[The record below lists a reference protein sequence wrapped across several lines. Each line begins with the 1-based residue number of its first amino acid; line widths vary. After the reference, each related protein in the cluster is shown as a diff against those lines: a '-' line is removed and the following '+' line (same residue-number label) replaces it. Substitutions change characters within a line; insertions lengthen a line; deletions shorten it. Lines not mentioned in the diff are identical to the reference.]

1 MHLTHAHRDDRHVRL
16 EPLTPARV
24 PALIAAA
31 DQDPTIFAHWPRRF
45 PSSYASE
52 AEWLLAE
59 QAAGRW
65 LVHVVISP
73 AGTVVGQTC
82 YLNIRPEHAGT
93 EIGGTWYTRAAQGTT
108 INPASKR
115 LLLAHAFAAGA
126 ERVELKTDALNV
138 RSRAAILKLG
148 ATFEGIFRHHMIR
161 PDGSWRDTAWY
172 SILAADWPAVRT
184 ALDQRLAASV
194 STS

>member
-1 MHLTHAHRDDRHVRL
+1 MHLTHAHLEDRHVRL
-16 EPLTPARV
+16 EPLTPAHV

-31 DQDPTIFAHWPRRF
+31 DTDPTIFAHWPRRF

-65 LVHVVISP
+65 LAHVVISP

-108 INPASKR
+108 INPAAKR
-115 LLLAHAFAAGA
+115 LLLDHAFAAGA
-126 ERVELKTDALNV
+126 ERVELKTDSNNAH
-138 RSRAAILKLG
+138 SRAAILKLG
-148 ATFEGIFRHHMIR
+148 ASFEGIFRHHMRR
-161 PDGSWRDTAWY
+161 PDGTWRDTAWY
-172 SILAADWPAVRT
+172 AILKQDWPTLSA
-184 ALDQRLAASV
+184 ALNARLAHTVSAS
-194 STS
+194 

>member
-1 MHLTHAHRDDRHVRL
+1 MHLTHAQLEDRHVRL

-73 AGTVVGQTC
+73 TGTVVGQTC

-93 EIGGTWYTRAAQGTT
+93 EIGGTWYTRAAQGTN